1 MKKKNLIFVML
12 AFAIGVN
19 AQTLD
24 ECQRAAEQN
33 YPLIRQYDL
42 IATTTAMTVKNI
54 GKGWLPQIAASAQA
68 TYHSDV
74 AAWPESMY
82 GMFEQM
88 GLDVKGLKKDQYR
101 VGLDLQQTI
110 FDGGAISSQKYIAR
124 EQGNVRS
131 AQNEVNMYNVRKR
144 VNDMYFALLLFDE
157 QITLN
162 DYVQELLMSSER
174 QLTSMV
180 KMGTVATSDLDNVKA
195 ERLNAMQQN
204 ESMKSQRNTLRQ
216 MLSIFCGIEMNS
228 PVKPNAVEVNYVQN
242 RPELRLFDAQKRL
255 ADAQEKALNSQ
266 LMPKLGLFA
275 QGYYGY
281 PGLNMFDDMMR
292 HEWSLNGIAGIKLS
306 WNIGALY
313 TRSADKTK
321 LRMQRDMADNA
332 REVFLFNNDMEQ
344 MQQNADIIRYRE
356 MMKRD
361 DEIIT
366 LRGNVRKTAESKLG
380 HGIIDV
386 TGLIREI
393 NNENAAK
400 VQKAIHEIDM
410 LREIYNLKFSVNE

>member
-54 GKGWLPQIAASAQA
+54 AKGWLPQIAASAQA
-68 TYHSDV
+68 TYQSDV

-88 GLDVKGLKKDQYR
+88 GLDVKGLKKDQYH

-157 QITLN
+157 QIALN
-162 DYVQELLMSSER
+162 DDVQELLMSSER

-180 KMGTVATSDLDNVKA
+180 KMGTAATSDLDNVKA

-366 LRGNVRKTAESKLG
+366 LRGNVRKAAESKLG

>member
-42 IATTTAMTVKNI
+42 IATTTAMTLKNI
-54 GKGWLPQIAASAQA
+54 AKGWLPQIAASAQA

-88 GLDVKGLKKDQYR
+88 GLDVKGLKKDQYH

-157 QITLN
+157 QIALN
-162 DYVQELLMSSER
+162 DDVQELLMSSER

-180 KMGTVATSDLDNVKA
+180 KMGTAATSDLDNVKA

-366 LRGNVRKTAESKLG
+366 LRGNVRKAAESKLG

>member
-42 IATTTAMTVKNI
+42 IATTTAMTMKNI

-88 GLDVKGLKKDQYR
+88 GLDMKGLKKDQYR

-162 DYVQELLMSSER
+162 DDVQELLMSSER

>member
-162 DYVQELLMSSER
+162 DDVQELLMSSER

-180 KMGTVATSDLDNVKA
+180 KMGTAATSDLDNVKA

-344 MQQNADIIRYRE
+344 MQQNDDIIRYRE

-361 DEIIT
+361 NEIIT
-366 LRGNVRKTAESKLG
+366 LRGNVRKAAESKLG

-393 NNENAAK
+393 NNENATK

>member
-42 IATTTAMTVKNI
+42 IATTTAMTLKNI

-68 TYHSDV
+68 TYHSYV

-82 GMFEQM
+82 GMFEKM

-162 DYVQELLMSSER
+162 DDVQELLMSSER

-366 LRGNVRKTAESKLG
+366 LRGNVRKAAESKLG

>member
-42 IATTTAMTVKNI
+42 IATTTAMTMKNI

-68 TYHSDV
+68 TYQSDV

-101 VGLDLQQTI
+101 VGLDLYQTI

-162 DYVQELLMSSER
+162 DDVQELLMSSER

-228 PVKPNAVEVNYVQN
+228 PVKPNSVEVNYVQN

-366 LRGNVRKTAESKLG
+366 LRGNVRKAAESKLG

>member
-54 GKGWLPQIAASAQA
+54 GKGWLPQIVASAQA
-68 TYHSDV
+68 TYQSDV
-74 AAWPESMY
+74 AAWSESMY
-82 GMFEQM
+82 GMFEKM

-157 QITLN
+157 QIALN
-162 DYVQELLMSSER
+162 DDVQELLMSSER

-180 KMGTVATSDLDNVKA
+180 KMGTAATSDLDNVKA

-366 LRGNVRKTAESKLG
+366 LRGNVRKAAESKLG

>member
-42 IATTTAMTVKNI
+42 IATTTAMTLKNI

-68 TYHSDV
+68 TYHSYV
-74 AAWPESMY
+74 AAWPDSMY

-101 VGLDLQQTI
+101 VGLDLQQI
-110 FDGGAISSQKYIAR
+110 IYDGGAISSQKYIAR
-124 EQGNVRS
+124 EQGNVLS

-162 DYVQELLMSSER
+162 DDVQELLMSSER

-366 LRGNVRKTAESKLG
+366 LRGNVRKAAESKLG

>member
-68 TYHSDV
+68 TYQSDV

-82 GMFEQM
+82 GMFEKM

-131 AQNEVNMYNVRKR
+131 AQNDVNMYNVRKR

-162 DYVQELLMSSER
+162 DDVQELLMSSER

-366 LRGNVRKTAESKLG
+366 LRGNVRKAAESKLG

>member
-1 MKKKNLIFVML
+1 MKKKNLIFVMF

-54 GKGWLPQIAASAQA
+54 AKGWLPQIAASAQA
-68 TYHSDV
+68 TYQSDV

-162 DYVQELLMSSER
+162 DDVQELLMSSER

-266 LMPKLGLFA
+266 LMPKLELFA

-344 MQQNADIIRYRE
+344 IQQNADIIRYRE

>member
-162 DYVQELLMSSER
+162 DDVQELLMSSER

-332 REVFLFNNDMEQ
+332 REVFLFNNDVEQ

-366 LRGNVRKTAESKLG
+366 LRGNVRKAAESKLG

>member
-42 IATTTAMTVKNI
+42 IATTTAMTMKNI

-88 GLDVKGLKKDQYR
+88 GLDMKGLKKDQYR

-162 DYVQELLMSSER
+162 DDVQELLMSSER

-180 KMGTVATSDLDNVKA
+180 KMGTAATSDLDNVKA

-366 LRGNVRKTAESKLG
+366 LRGNVRKAAESKLG

>member
-42 IATTTAMTVKNI
+42 IATTTAMTLKNI

-68 TYHSDV
+68 TYQSDV

-162 DYVQELLMSSER
+162 DDVQELLMSSER

-366 LRGNVRKTAESKLG
+366 LRGNVRKAAESKLG

>member
-42 IATTTAMTVKNI
+42 IATTTAMTMKNI

-88 GLDVKGLKKDQYR
+88 GLDMKGLKKDQYR

-162 DYVQELLMSSER
+162 DDVQELLMSSER

-366 LRGNVRKTAESKLG
+366 LRGNVRKAAESKLG

>member
-54 GKGWLPQIAASAQA
+54 GKGWLPQIVASAQA
-68 TYHSDV
+68 TYQSDV
-74 AAWPESMY
+74 AAWSESMY
-82 GMFEQM
+82 GMFEKM

-157 QITLN
+157 QIALN
-162 DYVQELLMSSER
+162 DDVQELLMSSER

-180 KMGTVATSDLDNVKA
+180 KMGTAATSDLDNVKA

>member
-42 IATTTAMTVKNI
+42 IATTTAMTMKNI

-144 VNDMYFALLLFDE
+144 VNDMYFALLLFNE
-157 QITLN
+157 QIALN
-162 DYVQELLMSSER
+162 DDVQELLMSSER

-180 KMGTVATSDLDNVKA
+180 KMGTAATSDLDNVKA

-366 LRGNVRKTAESKLG
+366 LRGNVRKAAESKLG

>member
-12 AFAIGVN
+12 AFVIGVN

-162 DYVQELLMSSER
+162 DDVQELLMSSER

-204 ESMKSQRNTLRQ
+204 KSMKSQRNTLRQ

-366 LRGNVRKTAESKLG
+366 LRGNVRKAAESKLG

>member
-42 IATTTAMTVKNI
+42 IATTTAMTLKNI

-68 TYHSDV
+68 TYHSYV
-74 AAWPESMY
+74 AAWPDSMY

-162 DYVQELLMSSER
+162 DDVQELLMSSER

-180 KMGTVATSDLDNVKA
+180 KMGTAATSDLDNVKA

-242 RPELRLFDAQKRL
+242 RPELRLFNAQKRL

>member
-42 IATTTAMTVKNI
+42 ISTTTAMTVKNI

-124 EQGNVRS
+124 EQGNVLS

-162 DYVQELLMSSER
+162 DDVQELLMSSER

-204 ESMKSQRNTLRQ
+204 KSMKSQRNTLRQ

-366 LRGNVRKTAESKLG
+366 LRGNVRKAAESKLG

>member
-1 MKKKNLIFVML
+1 
-12 AFAIGVN
+12 
-19 AQTLD
+19 
-24 ECQRAAEQN
+24 
-33 YPLIRQYDL
+33 
-42 IATTTAMTVKNI
+42 MTVKNI

-68 TYHSDV
+68 TYQSDV

-157 QITLN
+157 QITIN
-162 DYVQELLMSSER
+162 DDVQELLMSSER

-180 KMGTVATSDLDNVKA
+180 KMGTAATSDLDNVKA

-204 ESMKSQRNTLRQ
+204 ESMKSQRNTLWQ
-216 MLSIFCGIEMNS
+216 MLSIFCGIDVND
-228 PVKPNAVEVNYVQN
+228 PVTPNAVEVNYVQN

-321 LRMQRDMADNA
+321 LRMQRDMTDNA

-366 LRGNVRKTAESKLG
+366 LRGNVRKAAESKLG

>member
-42 IATTTAMTVKNI
+42 IATTTAMTMKNI
-54 GKGWLPQIAASAQA
+54 AKGWLPQIAASAQA

-101 VGLDLQQTI
+101 VGLDLYQTI

-162 DYVQELLMSSER
+162 DDVQELLMSSER

-180 KMGTVATSDLDNVKA
+180 KMGTAATSDLDNVKA

-242 RPELRLFDAQKRL
+242 RPELRLFNAQKRL

-366 LRGNVRKTAESKLG
+366 LRGNVRKAAESKLG

>member
-1 MKKKNLIFVML
+1 
-12 AFAIGVN
+12 
-19 AQTLD
+19 
-24 ECQRAAEQN
+24 
-33 YPLIRQYDL
+33 
-42 IATTTAMTVKNI
+42 
-54 GKGWLPQIAASAQA
+54 
-68 TYHSDV
+68 
-74 AAWPESMY
+74 MY
-82 GMFEQM
+82 GMFEKM

-101 VGLDLQQTI
+101 VGLDLQQII
-110 FDGGAISSQKYIAR
+110 FDGGAISSQKNIAR
-124 EQGNVRS
+124 EQGNVLS

-162 DYVQELLMSSER
+162 DDVQELLMSSER

-180 KMGTVATSDLDNVKA
+180 KMGTAATSDLDNVKA

-344 MQQNADIIRYRE
+344 MQQNADILRYRE

-366 LRGNVRKTAESKLG
+366 LRGNVRKAAESKLG

>member
-42 IATTTAMTVKNI
+42 IATTTAMTMKNI

-88 GLDVKGLKKDQYR
+88 GLDMKGLKKDQYR

-162 DYVQELLMSSER
+162 DDVQELLMSSER

-344 MQQNADIIRYRE
+344 MQQNAHIIRYRE

-366 LRGNVRKTAESKLG
+366 LRGNVRKAAESKLG

>member
-82 GMFEQM
+82 GMFEKM

-157 QITLN
+157 QIALN
-162 DYVQELLMSSER
+162 DDVQELLMSSER

-180 KMGTVATSDLDNVKA
+180 KMGTAATSDLDNVKA

-344 MQQNADIIRYRE
+344 MQQNDDIVRYRE

-366 LRGNVRKTAESKLG
+366 LRGNVRKVAESKLG

>member
-144 VNDMYFALLLFDE
+144 VNDMYFALLLFDK

-162 DYVQELLMSSER
+162 DDVQELLMSSER

-366 LRGNVRKTAESKLG
+366 LRGNVRKAAESKLG

>member
-88 GLDVKGLKKDQYR
+88 GLDMKGLKKDQYR

-162 DYVQELLMSSER
+162 DDVQELLMSSER

-242 RPELRLFDAQKRL
+242 RPELRLFNAQKRL

-366 LRGNVRKTAESKLG
+366 LRGNVRKAAESKLG

-393 NNENAAK
+393 NNENTAK

>member
-101 VGLDLQQTI
+101 VGLDLQQI
-110 FDGGAISSQKYIAR
+110 IYDGGAISSQKYIAR

-162 DYVQELLMSSER
+162 DDVQELLMSSEW

-180 KMGTVATSDLDNVKA
+180 KMGTAATSDLDNVKA

-242 RPELRLFDAQKRL
+242 RPELRLFNAQKRL

-332 REVFLFNNDMEQ
+332 REVFLFNNDVEQ

-366 LRGNVRKTAESKLG
+366 LRGNVRKAAESKLG

>member
-101 VGLDLQQTI
+101 VGLDLQQI
-110 FDGGAISSQKYIAR
+110 IYDGGAISSQKYIAR

-162 DYVQELLMSSER
+162 DDVQELLMSSER

-180 KMGTVATSDLDNVKA
+180 KMGTAATSDLDNVKA

-366 LRGNVRKTAESKLG
+366 LRGNVRKAAESKLG

>member
-124 EQGNVRS
+124 DQGNVLS

-162 DYVQELLMSSER
+162 DDVQELLMSSER

-242 RPELRLFDAQKRL
+242 RPELRLFNAQKRL

-356 MMKRD
+356 MMRRD

-366 LRGNVRKTAESKLG
+366 LRGNVRKAAESKLG

>member
-42 IATTTAMTVKNI
+42 IATTTAMTLKNI

-68 TYHSDV
+68 TYQSDV
-74 AAWPESMY
+74 AAWPDSMY

-162 DYVQELLMSSER
+162 DDVQELLMSSER

-180 KMGTVATSDLDNVKA
+180 KMGTAATSDLDNVKA

-344 MQQNADIIRYRE
+344 MQQNADIIRYQE

-366 LRGNVRKTAESKLG
+366 LRGNVRKAAESKLG

>member
-162 DYVQELLMSSER
+162 DDVQELLMSSER

-242 RPELRLFDAQKRL
+242 RPELRLFNAQKRL

-366 LRGNVRKTAESKLG
+366 LRGNVRKAAESKLG

>member
-42 IATTTAMTVKNI
+42 IATITAMTVKNI

-82 GMFEQM
+82 GMFEKM

-101 VGLDLQQTI
+101 VGLDLQQI
-110 FDGGAISSQKYIAR
+110 IYDGGAISSQKYIAR

-162 DYVQELLMSSER
+162 DDVQELLMSSER

-180 KMGTVATSDLDNVKA
+180 KMGTAATSDLDNVKA

-366 LRGNVRKTAESKLG
+366 LRGNVRKAAESKLG

>member
-124 EQGNVRS
+124 EQGNVLS

-162 DYVQELLMSSER
+162 DDVQELLMSSER

-204 ESMKSQRNTLRQ
+204 KSMKSQRNTLRQ

-366 LRGNVRKTAESKLG
+366 LRGNVRKAAESKLG

>member
-42 IATTTAMTVKNI
+42 IATTTAMTMKNI

-88 GLDVKGLKKDQYR
+88 GLDMKGLKKDQYR

-110 FDGGAISSQKYIAR
+110 FDGGAISSQKNIAR
-124 EQGNVRS
+124 EQGNVLS

-162 DYVQELLMSSER
+162 DDVQELLMSSER

-180 KMGTVATSDLDNVKA
+180 KMGTAATSDLDNVKA

-204 ESMKSQRNTLRQ
+204 KSMKSQRNTLRQ

-366 LRGNVRKTAESKLG
+366 LRGNVRKAAESKLG

>member
-162 DYVQELLMSSER
+162 DDVQELLMSSER

-242 RPELRLFDAQKRL
+242 RPELRLFDV
-255 ADAQEKALNSQ
+255 DFIVY
-266 LMPKLGLFA
+266 PKL
-275 QGYYGY
+275 
-281 PGLNMFDDMMR
+281 
-292 HEWSLNGIAGIKLS
+292 
-306 WNIGALY
+306 
-313 TRSADKTK
+313 
-321 LRMQRDMADNA
+321 
-332 REVFLFNNDMEQ
+332 
-344 MQQNADIIRYRE
+344 
-356 MMKRD
+356 
-361 DEIIT
+361 
-366 LRGNVRKTAESKLG
+366 
-380 HGIIDV
+380 
-386 TGLIREI
+386 
-393 NNENAAK
+393 
-400 VQKAIHEIDM
+400 VQKQI
-410 LREIYNLKFSVNE
+410 V

>member
-42 IATTTAMTVKNI
+42 IATTTAMTLKNI

-68 TYHSDV
+68 TYQSDV

-162 DYVQELLMSSER
+162 DDVQELLMSSER

-180 KMGTVATSDLDNVKA
+180 KMGTAATSDLDNVKA

-204 ESMKSQRNTLRQ
+204 KSMKSQRNTLRQ

-366 LRGNVRKTAESKLG
+366 LRGNVRKAAESKLG

>member
-12 AFAIGVN
+12 AFAVGVN

-42 IATTTAMTVKNI
+42 IATTTAMTLKNI
-54 GKGWLPQIAASAQA
+54 AKGWLPQIAASAQA

-88 GLDVKGLKKDQYR
+88 GLDVKGLKKDQYH

-157 QITLN
+157 QITIN
-162 DYVQELLMSSER
+162 DDVQELLMSSER

-180 KMGTVATSDLDNVKA
+180 KMGTAATSDLDNVKA

-204 ESMKSQRNTLRQ
+204 ESMKSQRNTLWQ
-216 MLSIFCGIEMNS
+216 MLSIFCGIDVND

-321 LRMQRDMADNA
+321 LRMQRDMTDNA

-366 LRGNVRKTAESKLG
+366 LRGNVRKAAESKLG

>member
-24 ECQRAAEQN
+24 ECQRAAVQN

-162 DYVQELLMSSER
+162 DDVQELLMSSER

-366 LRGNVRKTAESKLG
+366 LRGNVRKAAESKLG

>member
-12 AFAIGVN
+12 AFAVGVN

-162 DYVQELLMSSER
+162 DDVQELLMSSER

-216 MLSIFCGIEMNS
+216 MLSIFCGIEVNN

-255 ADAQEKALNSQ
+255 ADAQEKAFNSQ

-344 MQQNADIIRYRE
+344 MQQNDDIVRYRE

-366 LRGNVRKTAESKLG
+366 LRGNVRKAAESKLG